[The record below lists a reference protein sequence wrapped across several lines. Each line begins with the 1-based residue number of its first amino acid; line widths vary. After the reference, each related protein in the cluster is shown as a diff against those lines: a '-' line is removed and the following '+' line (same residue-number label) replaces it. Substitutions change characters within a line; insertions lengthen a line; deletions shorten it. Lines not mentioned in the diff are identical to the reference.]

1 MNQHVRDGDQRVAGL
16 REGQRGQE
24 VVHGNVQALIHM
36 DDGDDG
42 EVAAEGDQVGE
53 KEQHKEDGPQVWKTG
68 EAHQHELCHQPGG
81 IFPLLLRA

>member
-53 KEQHKEDGPQVWKTG
+53 KE
-68 EAHQHELCHQPGG
+68 
-81 IFPLLLRA
+81 